1 MTLEERDK
9 INTAI
14 GMLRALEYTVNS
26 GDAAEAIVEA
36 EDLLRNFVEA
46 QNERTT

>member
-14 GMLRALEYTVNS
+14 GMLRALEYTVN
-26 GDAAEAIVEA
+26 GDGAAEAIEEA
-36 EDLLRNFVEA
+36 EDLLRTLVEV
-46 QNERTT
+46 EK

>member
-14 GMLRALEYTVNS
+14 GMLRALEYTAA
-26 GDAAEAIVEA
+26 GDGIAEAIEEA
-36 EDLLRNFVEA
+36 EDLLRTLVED
-46 QNERTT
+46 TK